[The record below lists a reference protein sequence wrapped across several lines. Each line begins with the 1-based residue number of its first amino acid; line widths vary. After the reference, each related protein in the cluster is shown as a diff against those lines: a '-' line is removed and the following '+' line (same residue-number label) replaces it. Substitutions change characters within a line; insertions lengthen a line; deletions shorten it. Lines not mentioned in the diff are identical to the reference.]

1 MQPKPPEF
9 HPKRHELEEKR
20 RALHGHRRQ
29 LHDRLSEVC
38 EGFVLENLGS
48 KYKQGT
54 LVRELQ
60 YLLDFYRDD
69 ENWEGIE

>member
-1 MQPKPPEF
+1 MQPKSPQVRPE
-9 HPKRHELEEKR
+9 RHELEEKR
-20 RALHGHRRQ
+20 RALHGQRRR

-38 EGFVLENLGS
+38 EEFVLENLNR
-48 KYKQGT
+48 KYKQST